1 MLYHLFK
8 YLDQFDLPGAGLFQ
22 YISFRSAMTV
32 ITSLIISLLLGKK
45 IINYLRKQQIGENVR
60 ELGLKGEE
68 SKEGT
73 PSMGGLI
80 ILASILIP
88 ALLFANLTNVYV
100 ILMIITTVWLGFI
113 GFIDDYIKIFKNDK
127 TGLAGRFKIFGQVVL
142 GLIVGITL
150 YISEDVVVRKV
161 IPEDEVKD
169 KTVVSVMDDSNGDKE
184 QKQYVQDSKTTV
196 TTIPFMKDNEFD
208 YAYLVSF
215 LGKHKET
222 GAWIVFVIVT
232 ILIVTAV
239 SNGANLTDGLDGLA
253 TGTSAIIGAT
263 LGALAYVTGNIIYA
277 DYLNIM
283 YIPYTGELVIYISA
297 FIGATIGFLWYNT
310 YPAQVF
316 MGDTGSLAIGGI
328 IAVFAIII
336 RKELLIPILCGIFL
350 AESVSVLMQVSFF
363 KYTKKK
369 YGTGKR
375 IFLMAPLH
383 HHFQMKGYPE
393 PKIVVRFFIVGIML
407 AVITTIITLKVR

>member
-60 ELGLKGEE
+60 ELGLKGEQ

-88 ALLFANLTNVYV
+88 TLLFANLTNVYV

-113 GFIDDYIKIFKNDK
+113 GFIDDYIKIFKKDK
-127 TGLAGRFKIFGQVVL
+127 TGLAGKSKIFGQVVL
-142 GLIVGITL
+142 GLIVGVTL

-161 IPEDEVKD
+161 IPEEKVRDE
-169 KTVVSVMDDSNGDKE
+169 TVVSVMDENNEEKE

-196 TTIPFMKDNEFD
+196 TTIPFMKNNEFD

-328 IAVFAIII
+328 IA
-336 RKELLIPILCGIFL
+336 
-350 AESVSVLMQVSFF
+350 
-363 KYTKKK
+363 
-369 YGTGKR
+369 
-375 IFLMAPLH
+375 
-383 HHFQMKGYPE
+383 
-393 PKIVVRFFIVGIML
+393 
-407 AVITTIITLKVR
+407 

>member
-142 GLIVGITL
+142 GLIVGVTL

-161 IPEDEVKD
+161 IPEEKVKD
-169 KTVVSVMDDSNGDKE
+169 ETVVSVMDEN
-184 QKQYVQDSKTTV
+184 
-196 TTIPFMKDNEFD
+196 NE
-208 YAYLVSF
+208 
-215 LGKHKET
+215 
-222 GAWIVFVIVT
+222 
-232 ILIVTAV
+232 
-239 SNGANLTDGLDGLA
+239 
-253 TGTSAIIGAT
+253 
-263 LGALAYVTGNIIYA
+263 
-277 DYLNIM
+277 
-283 YIPYTGELVIYISA
+283 
-297 FIGATIGFLWYNT
+297 
-310 YPAQVF
+310 
-316 MGDTGSLAIGGI
+316 
-328 IAVFAIII
+328 
-336 RKELLIPILCGIFL
+336 
-350 AESVSVLMQVSFF
+350 
-363 KYTKKK
+363 
-369 YGTGKR
+369 
-375 IFLMAPLH
+375 
-383 HHFQMKGYPE
+383 
-393 PKIVVRFFIVGIML
+393 
-407 AVITTIITLKVR
+407 